1 MAIKQYVTFRP
12 VLSINIPNT
21 GEAGADN
28 KYINPEIENIENIR
42 NRDQENELLIQ
53 KMTFAN
59 EIVLVEYSTINEVG
73 FARTHIKFFHEE
85 NLAE

>member
-28 KYINPEIENIENIR
+28 KYINPETEFIDIIE
-42 NRDQENELLIQ
+42 NRDQENEFKI
-53 KMTFAN
+53 
-59 EIVLVEYSTINEVG
+59 
-73 FARTHIKFFHEE
+73 
-85 NLAE
+85 